1 MKNKKANNLLLD
13 AVKVV
18 YDRNSEKAKEY
29 GPFSESMASSAKIA
43 SEMTGL
49 DIKTEDMFKIMMA
62 LKLARLKYSDKEDTY
77 LDLLAY
83 TGGLHKFLEDESNK
97 NTPPNLKSNSNE

>member
-13 AVKVV
+13 ASKII
-18 YDRNSEKAKEY
+18 YARNTEKAVEY
-29 GPFSESMASSAKIA
+29 GPFSESMASAATIA

-49 DIKTEDMFKIMMA
+49 KIKTEDMFKIMMA
-62 LKLARLKYSDKEDTY
+62 LKLARLRYSDKEDTY

-83 TGGLHKFLEDESNK
+83 TGGLHKYLEDKTELYNFK
-97 NTPPNLKSNSNE
+97 KTNNE